1 MNIADAHR
9 TACSAC
15 AIEFLP
21 EKYPNS
27 GTHSWFSLFFCYL
40 YKGNLLL
47 NKILMQT

>member
-15 AIEFLP
+15 AIEFLR

-27 GTHSWFSLFFCYL
+27 GTHSWFSLFFAICIKEIYF
-40 YKGNLLL
+40 
-47 NKILMQT
+47 